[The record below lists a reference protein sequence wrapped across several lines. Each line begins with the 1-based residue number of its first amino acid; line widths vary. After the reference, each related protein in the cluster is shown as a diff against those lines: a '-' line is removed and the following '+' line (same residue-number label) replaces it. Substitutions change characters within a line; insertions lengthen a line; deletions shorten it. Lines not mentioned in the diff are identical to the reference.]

1 MVYHQLVETVRAY
14 HTAKALAANKPVP
27 VNDNDWL
34 GADLK
39 HFFEEAGELV
49 EVIKMNSP
57 FNKVRGEI
65 ADIAINLACIASHYE
80 VEISLAMDEKL
91 AILKE
96 RMEKMGCKQ
105 EEIT

>member
-1 MVYHQLVETVRAY
+1 MVYNQLVETVRAY

-57 FNKVRGEI
+57 FNEVRGEI
-65 ADIAINLACIASHYE
+65 ADVVINLACIANYYG
-80 VEISLAMDEKL
+80 VEIAPAMDEKL

-96 RMEKMGCKQ
+96 RMENMGCK
-105 EEIT
+105 EKTT

>member
-80 VEISLAMDEKL
+80 VEISPAMDEKL

-96 RMEKMGCKQ
+96 RMEEMGQCK
-105 EEIT
+105 EEK